1 MCAYLCLLVFTI
13 QHQQSIILFTS
24 CHKYDKEIDIQMRKK
39 TRSILEELDTIYND
53 KYSQQSERRYVIESR
68 ASNVIASAIR
78 LMEQI
83 EDLYEPAQAED
94 LQRKLLNS
102 IKQKDPRKFSR
113 SVRRADES
121 K

>member
-1 MCAYLCLLVFTI
+1 M
-13 QHQQSIILFTS
+13 Q
-24 CHKYDKEIDIQMRKK
+24 KK

-53 KYSQQSERRYVIESR
+53 RYAGKSERRYVVESR
-68 ASNVIASAIR
+68 ANNVIASAVR

-83 EDLYEPAQAED
+83 EELYDAESAEN
-94 LQRKLLNS
+94 LQRKLLNA
-102 IKQKDPRKFSR
+102 IRLRDPDKFAR

>member
-1 MCAYLCLLVFTI
+1 M
-13 QHQQSIILFTS
+13 Q
-24 CHKYDKEIDIQMRKK
+24 KK
-39 TRSILEELDTIYND
+39 TRSILEELDTLYHD
-53 KYSQQSERRYVIESR
+53 KFSQLNERRYIVESR
-68 ASNVIASAIR
+68 ASNVIASAVR

-83 EDLYEPAQAED
+83 DELYEPSVAED

-113 SVRRADES
+113 SLRRADEN